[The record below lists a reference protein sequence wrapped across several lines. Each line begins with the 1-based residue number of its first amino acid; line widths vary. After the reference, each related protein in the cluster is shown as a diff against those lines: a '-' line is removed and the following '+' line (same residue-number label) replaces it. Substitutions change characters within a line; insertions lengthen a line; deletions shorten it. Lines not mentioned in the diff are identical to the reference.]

1 MPSFPLVTSAPR
13 HASKTTRH
21 DDAEIRVEIARVHY
35 LPAKSAPESGLW
47 TWGYEV
53 KIINLGKT
61 RITLRG
67 RRWNIDYGGP
77 APLVVRC
84 DYVDGDQHVIEP
96 GKTFVYVSGVP
107 LPAETGMMAGHFI
120 VEPEGGDSFD
130 ARTPS
135 FVLDQINPLAMT
147 GQHPAGLR
155 PKPKTDSELIN
166 AAVAAFQASYRAGT
180 IARISTDDLQAA
192 GLSARA
198 KWDIESFFL
207 REYFNDLKQN
217 ALQISHLGTETKYLS
232 ISLADIIYND
242 IFLTGSFENL
252 HVNIL
257 NKYFATYAKNI
268 VGKLRLDP
276 KTQAEASARLAH
288 VLNALDQG
296 VDLDA
301 VLPPLPVEGTT
312 QAKDRLAEGPQLSP
326 ERVAAMVAAVVADST
341 LGRLQKRYDALLK
354 VQFPANGLENLEQA
368 RAAAQLSTTF
378 DNLQKRR
385 AKLGLDPLP
394 KNPKVV
400 EARRLSSNF
409 YRKERAKEPARAAR
423 SRHRTASPA

>member
-1 MPSFPLVTSAPR
+1 MPSSPLVTSAPR

-35 LPAKSAPESGLW
+35 LPAKSDPESGLW

-147 GQHPAGLR
+147 GQHPAKLR
-155 PKPKTDSELIN
+155 PKAKSDSELIN
-166 AAVAAFQASYRAGT
+166 AAVAAFQASYRTGT

-252 HVNIL
+252 HVAIL

-312 QAKDRLAEGPQLSP
+312 QAKRRRGVDLKLSP
-326 ERVAAMVAAVVADST
+326 EQVAAVVADST

-354 VQFPANGLENLEQA
+354 VGLPADGLQNIEQA
-368 RAAAQLSTTF
+368 RSAAQLSTTF

-385 AKLGLDPLP
+385 AELGLEALP

-400 EARRLSSNF
+400 EARRLSSYF
-409 YRKERAKEPARAAR
+409 YRKERTQKPARSAR
-423 SRHRTASPA
+423 PRHQTASPT

>member
-1 MPSFPLVTSAPR
+1 MPSSPLVTSAPR

-53 KIINLGKT
+53 RITNLGKT

-252 HVNIL
+252 HVTIL

-312 QAKDRLAEGPQLSP
+312 QAKRRRGVDLKLSP
-326 ERVAAMVAAVVADST
+326 EQVAAVVADST

-354 VQFPANGLENLEQA
+354 VGLPADGLQNIEQA
-368 RAAAQLSTTF
+368 RSAAQLSTTF

-385 AKLGLDPLP
+385 AELGLEALP

-400 EARRLSSNF
+400 EARRLSSYF
-409 YRKERAKEPARAAR
+409 YRKERTQKPARSAR
-423 SRHRTASPA
+423 PRHQTASPT